1 MASDLDRIRQ
11 FIAPELKHYDVHFKE
26 AMKSSVP
33 LLDKITHYI
42 IKSKGK
48 QIRPM
53 FVFLSARI
61 FGESNPDSYTAA
73 SLVELLHTA
82 TLVHD
87 DVVDESFQ
95 RRGFFS
101 ISALWKNKVAV
112 LVGDY
117 LFSQGMHIALDT
129 GQYKMLHIV
138 SKAVKAM
145 AEGELLQLEKARRL
159 DIKEEIYFD
168 IIRKKT
174 ASLIAASCSLGAS
187 STAKN
192 DEAIELMRNIGENI
206 GMCFQI
212 KDDLF
217 DYGDSDVGKPLGIDI
232 AEKKMTLPLIYALN
246 NTSYFN
252 KRKIIYM
259 IKNQSKDESK
269 VREVIDFV
277 KASEGIAFTI
287 EKMNEFKSTA
297 LRQIQ
302 QLPQN
307 EATQHLISLVEYVI
321 AREK

>member
-1 MASDLDRIRQ
+1 MSSPFDQIKNYLD
-11 FIAPELKHYDVHFKE
+11 PELRQYEIHFKE
-26 AMKSSVP
+26 AMKSKVS

-48 QIRPM
+48 QMRPM
-53 FVFLSARI
+53 FVFLSAQI
-61 FGESNPDSYTAA
+61 FGPTNPDTYTAA
-73 SLVELLHTA
+73 SMVELLHTA

-87 DVVDESFQ
+87 DVVDESYQ

-101 ISALWKNKVAV
+101 INALWKNKVAV

-117 LFSQGMHIALDT
+117 LFSQCMHIALDT

-187 STAKN
+187 STSA
-192 DEAIELMRNIGENI
+192 DENMVEYMRQVGENI
-206 GMCFQI
+206 GMSFQI

-217 DYGDSDVGKPLGIDI
+217 DYGDDNVGKPLGIDI
-232 AEKKMTLPLIYALN
+232 KEKKMTLPLIYALN
-246 NTSYFN
+246 NASFWDR
-252 KRKIIYM
+252 KRIIYI
-259 IKNQSKDESK
+259 IKNQSNDENK

-277 KASEGIAFTI
+277 KASEGINFTI
-287 EKMNEFKSTA
+287 AKMNEYKNTA
-297 LRQIQ
+297 LSMIQ
-302 QLPQN
+302 TLPQN
-307 EATQHLISLVEYVI
+307 EANTYLQDLVDYVI